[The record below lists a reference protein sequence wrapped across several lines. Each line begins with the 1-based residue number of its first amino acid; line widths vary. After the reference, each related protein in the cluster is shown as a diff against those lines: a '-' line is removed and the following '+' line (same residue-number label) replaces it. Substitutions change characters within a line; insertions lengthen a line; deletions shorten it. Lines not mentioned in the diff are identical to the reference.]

1 MRYLNKFKS
10 WILFVLVFTFF
21 KITAEAQIKVGV
33 GKTDI
38 TPPLG
43 TPMDGYYVERFATTV
58 HDALYARAMV
68 LKDGTNTLV
77 LVVTDLID
85 VAPYGFPAARERIQK
100 DLNVPAENIII
111 SATHTHTGP
120 TFSKEYEELLI
131 QKIFDA
137 VKIATAN
144 LQNAVIKA
152 GTGKAEDI
160 SFHRR
165 FMMKDGTVRF
175 NPGRL
180 NPDIVEPMGPV
191 DPGVGIIYIEGIDG
205 SPLAVLVNFALHLDT
220 IGGTEISEDFPYFM
234 GEVLK
239 KVLGDDLMVFF
250 GFGTCGNVNHINV
263 QEPETTEGYERAERI
278 GYALAAA
285 VIRELPVLEVQ
296 FVGKLTSES
305 ETVYL
310 KIPEYTEEEIE
321 AARINAKKESDEIAS
336 TPEIREAM
344 KILRIYNLNN
354 EPIEAEIITF
364 GFGDASIVALPGEI
378 FVELGLAIKEKSPF
392 KHTLVMTLS
401 NNSIGYIPNEEAF
414 KYGAYEVE
422 VSMIA
427 EGEGEKLVDSSINQ
441 LEKIKQ

>member
-1 MRYLNKFKS
+1 MRYLHISIS
-10 WILFVLVFTFF
+10 WALLLAFVCFN
-21 KITAEAQIKVGV
+21 INAEAQIKVGV

-38 TPPLG
+38 TPALG
-43 TPMDGYYVERFATTV
+43 TPMDGYYIERLASTV
-58 HDALYARAMV
+58 HDPLYARAMI

-85 VAPYGFPAARERIQK
+85 VAPYGFPAARGRIQK
-100 DLNVPAENIII
+100 ELDIPAENIII

-120 TFSKEYEELLI
+120 TFSKEYEELI
-131 QKIFDA
+131 AQKIYDA
-137 VKIATAN
+137 VKIAATN
-144 LQNAVIKA
+144 LQDAVIKA
-152 GTGKAEDI
+152 GTGTAENI

-191 DPGVGIIYIEGIDG
+191 DPGVGIIYIETIDG
-205 SPLAVLVNFALHLDT
+205 APIAVLANFAVHLDT

-239 KVLGDDLMVFF
+239 KVLGDDIMVFF

-285 VIRELPVLEVQ
+285 VIREIPLLEIQ
-296 FVGKLTSES
+296 NIDKFTSES

-321 AARINAKKESDEIAS
+321 AAKINAKKKSDEIAS

-344 KILRIYNLNN
+344 KILRIHNLNN
-354 EPIEAEIITF
+354 EPIEAEILTF

-401 NNSIGYIPNEEAF
+401 NNSIGYIPNKEAF

-427 EGEGEKLVDSSINQ
+427 EGEGEKLVESSLNQ
-441 LEKIKQ
+441 LKNIKQ